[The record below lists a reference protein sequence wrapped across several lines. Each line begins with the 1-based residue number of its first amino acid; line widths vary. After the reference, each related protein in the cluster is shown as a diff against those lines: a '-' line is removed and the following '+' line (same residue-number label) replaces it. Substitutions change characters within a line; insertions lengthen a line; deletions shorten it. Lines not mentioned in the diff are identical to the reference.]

1 MQTIIIR
8 LTKAGFVVNINFL
21 RQVYKVDLSP
31 VKIGLTPLTAI
42 GYVKVGFNQD
52 ALGFHF

>member
-21 RQVYKVDLSP
+21 RQVYNTRSICENHRGQVFILDIYWSISYKGPTHL
-31 VKIGLTPLTAI
+31 
-42 GYVKVGFNQD
+42 Q
-52 ALGFHF
+52 